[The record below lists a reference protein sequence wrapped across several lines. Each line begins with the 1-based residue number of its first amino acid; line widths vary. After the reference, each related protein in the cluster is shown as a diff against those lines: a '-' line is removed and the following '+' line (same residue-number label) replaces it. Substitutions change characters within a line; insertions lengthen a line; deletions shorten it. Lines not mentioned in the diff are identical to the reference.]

1 MLTMRGNRKSSSSL
15 STGGS
20 VNFTRALKSSIYNH
34 HCQWQCHHFHLSTPF
49 QQYLI
54 EWCFLHGIF
63 ITIIPTIMV
72 ATLVEL
78 RRLMRKCPIEDC
90 SQTQKLSIQ
99 SQSQSTLSTP
109 MLSLSLASSASL
121 WSNNVITCILNRAIG
136 GRTVCTR
143 ALSWPSPSVKY

>member
-34 HCQWQCHHFHLSTPF
+34 HSQWQCHHYHLSTPF

-63 ITIIPTIMV
+63 ITIILTIMV

-90 SQTQKLSIQ
+90 KEAPKLSIQ
-99 SQSQSTLSTP
+99 SISKYTEHSNAVIIICINTPWNSKYSEKSSEASGKIVCLFFP
-109 MLSLSLASSASL
+109 MLRYFRFWMS
-121 WSNNVITCILNRAIG
+121 II
-136 GRTVCTR
+136 
-143 ALSWPSPSVKY
+143 